1 MTTPND
7 PDVPATRV
15 VHRTTVVKKS
25 GRTRWLI
32 AAGVLAAAIAAL
44 LYARCAGGLG
54 FGRGEGEAEKRPAVQ
69 PVAESVPAAPT
80 PPCELR
86 LDAAGLTVDGTAM
99 EIAGAIEACKP
110 AGKARLLVTGD
121 SKYGA
126 MVSIREALEAAG
138 ITVLGP

>member
-1 MTTPND
+1 MTTPEL
-7 PDVPATRV
+7 PDRTPRV
-15 VHRTTVVKKS
+15 VHRTTVVKKG
-25 GRTRWLI
+25 GRKRMVGL
-32 AAGVLAAAIAAL
+32 AAVLAAAVAAL

-69 PVAESVPAAPT
+69 AVAEPVPVAPK

-86 LDAAGLTVDGTAM
+86 LDAEGLTVAGTPT

-110 AGKARLLVTGD
+110 AGKARLAVTGD

-138 ITVLGP
+138 ITVIGP